1 MGDLITHDV
10 RALWLRLRATG
21 GWWTLASLH
30 PHWKPTYEPNDIQ
43 QAMDMLEAGG
53 FVESRHQT
61 SRLSYSVTPDC
72 QTLPGLEPDQE
83 PATLAVTKWSDW
95 PIRRWVDWQAARN
108 EFIERRMAGA
118 ALRRPPHPH
127 RHDIQS
133 TRSQRNHMLLSS
145 TGIKLRVHLRT
156 HDGEN
161 VFVEL
166 ENEDIEKAAMAK
178 ASVTEAE
185 VHPIRMMCVEFVQ
198 AMTSPLNSGDRLKA

>member
-1 MGDLITHDV
+1 
-10 RALWLRLRATG
+10 
-21 GWWTLASLH
+21 
-30 PHWKPTYEPNDIQ
+30 
-43 QAMDMLEAGG
+43 
-53 FVESRHQT
+53 
-61 SRLSYSVTPDC
+61 
-72 QTLPGLEPDQE
+72 
-83 PATLAVTKWSDW
+83 
-95 PIRRWVDWQAARN
+95 
-108 EFIERRMAGA
+108 
-118 ALRRPPHPH
+118 
-127 RHDIQS
+127 
-133 TRSQRNHMLLSS
+133 MLLSS

>member
-1 MGDLITHDV
+1 
-10 RALWLRLRATG
+10 
-21 GWWTLASLH
+21 
-30 PHWKPTYEPNDIQ
+30 
-43 QAMDMLEAGG
+43 
-53 FVESRHQT
+53 
-61 SRLSYSVTPDC
+61 
-72 QTLPGLEPDQE
+72 
-83 PATLAVTKWSDW
+83 